1 MGFKFAAIIGALSM
15 LLPSLA
21 AAQGVLTERN
31 ISFAL
36 AKTIAEAALERCRKD
51 GSHVTVIVLDRGGN
65 IRAALRDDGAA
76 PHTFENSQRKA
87 YTALTFRAPS
97 RELAERLTKNPGAV
111 NQVYLSGTS
120 AAGGGLPIKIGNEV
134 IGAVGVSGST
144 GVPGSNVPGGTRDEA
159 CSQAGID
166 QVSDQLK

>member
-1 MGFKFAAIIGALSM
+1 MVFKLTALVGAM
-15 LLPSLA
+15 LMFVASA

-31 ISFAL
+31 ISFAM
-36 AKTIAEAALERCRKD
+36 AKVVAETALERCRND
-51 GSHVTVIVLDRGGN
+51 GSRVTVIVLDRGGN
-65 IRAALRDDGAA
+65 IRIVLRDDGAA

-111 NQVYLSGTS
+111 SQVYLSGTS
-120 AAGGGLPIKIGNEV
+120 AAGGGLPIKVGNEI
-134 IGAVGVSGST
+134 IGAIGVSGSSPT
-144 GVPGSNVPGGTRDEA
+144 PGSKVPGGTRDEA

-166 QVSDQLK
+166 KVADQL

>member
-1 MGFKFAAIIGALSM
+1 MMFKLTSLVIALSTGM
-15 LLPSLA
+15 VSST

-36 AKTIAEAALERCRKD
+36 AKTIAEAAFEACRKD
-51 GSHVTVIVLDRGGN
+51 GSHVTVIVLDRAGN
-65 IRAALRDDGAA
+65 IRIVLRDDGAA

-111 NQVYLSGTS
+111 SQVYLTGTS
-120 AAGGGLPIKIGNEV
+120 AAGGGLPIKVGNEI
-134 IGAVGVSGST
+134 IGAIGVSGST

-159 CSQAGID
+159 CSKAGID
-166 QVSDQLK
+166 KVADQLK

>member
-1 MGFKFAAIIGALSM
+1 MAPRFTASVSAIIALAAAT
-15 LLPSLA
+15 A

-36 AKTIAEAALERCRKD
+36 AKTIAETALEACRKE
-51 GSHVTVIVLDRGGN
+51 SSRVTVIVLDRAGN
-65 IRAALRDDGAA
+65 IRIVLRDDGAA

-87 YTALTFRAPS
+87 YTALTFRSPS

-111 NQVYLSGTS
+111 SQVYLSGTS
-120 AAGGGLPIKIGNEV
+120 AAGGGLPIKAGNEI
-134 IGAVGVSGST
+134 IGAIGVSGST
-144 GVPGSNVPGGTRDEA
+144 PAPGSKVPGGTHDEA

-166 QVSDQLK
+166 KVADQLK

>member
-1 MGFKFAAIIGALSM
+1 MAFKLTALVGAM
-15 LLPSLA
+15 LTFVVSSA

-31 ISFAL
+31 ISFAM
-36 AKTIAEAALERCRKD
+36 AKAVAEAALERCQKD
-51 GSHVTVIVLDRGGN
+51 GSRVTVIVLDRAGN
-65 IRAALRDDGAA
+65 IRIVLRDDGAA

-111 NQVYLSGTS
+111 SQVYLSGTS
-120 AAGGGLPIKIGNEV
+120 AAGGGLPIKVGNET
-134 IGAVGVSGST
+134 IGAIGVSGSSP
-144 GVPGSNVPGGTRDEA
+144 VPGSNVPGGTRDEA

-166 QVSDQLK
+166 KVADQLK